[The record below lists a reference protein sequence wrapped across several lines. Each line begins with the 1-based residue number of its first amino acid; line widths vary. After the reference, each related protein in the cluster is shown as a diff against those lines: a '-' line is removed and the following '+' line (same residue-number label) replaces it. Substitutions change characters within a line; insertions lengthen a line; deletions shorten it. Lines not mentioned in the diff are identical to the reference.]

1 MGLGADREMWGV
13 EVDIEGRDEHVVSRG
28 TKVRIVEGLVV
39 RASKYAGQGRGF
51 RTRRH
56 RGQGGRD
63 LESWKAGR
71 NTVIMLLKSHGAY
84 VNSGHSKA
92 LRVRYHLEKQ
102 LCLDWR
108 CQCPDDTKAKAAHTV
123 FDRTL

>member
-1 MGLGADREMWGV
+1 MGLGADCEMWGV

-39 RASKYAGQGRGF
+39 RASKHAGQSRGL

-63 LESWKAGR
+63 LESWKVEG
-71 NTVIMLLKSHGAY
+71 IQLL
-84 VNSGHSKA
+84 
-92 LRVRYHLEKQ
+92 
-102 LCLDWR
+102 C
-108 CQCPDDTKAKAAHTV
+108 C
-123 FDRTL
+123 